1 MAKETETT
9 QAEMTQPI
17 IIELGTQ
24 KSGNLKDLKKGKG
37 KLWDEVLGVV
47 EETREMLGDEAEGK
61 ILVPVIMIYK
71 KKPKSMGLE
80 KLIFPLMK

>member
-1 MAKETETT
+1 MAEETDTT

-24 KSGNLKDLKKGKG
+24 KSDNLKALKKGKG
-37 KLWDEVLGVV
+37 KLWDEVLSVV
-47 EETREMLGDEAEGK
+47 EETREMLGAEAEGK
-61 ILVPVIMIYK
+61 ILVPVILIYK
-71 KKPKSMGLE
+71 KKTKRQGLE

>member
-1 MAKETETT
+1 MVEETETT

-24 KSGNLKDLKKGKG
+24 KSSNLKALKKGKG
-37 KLWDEVLGVV
+37 KLWDEVLSVV
-47 EETREMLGDEAEGK
+47 DETKEMLGTEAQGK
-61 ILVPVIMIYK
+61 VFVPVVLIYK
-71 KKPKSMGLE
+71 KKSKRQGLE